1 MYGVALMR
9 LAHLV
14 GLRQVDIT
22 VCLGISSVQ
31 ANHWAKGVR
40 PIPEAT
46 APTLVKQIAEAV
58 KRYLTT
64 AEGNMPIAVPAQAAM
79 WRQPTQAD
87 LTAVLRD
94 VFAEN
99 CYRYGHAPAPSLE
112 SFLEEVRRYA
122 ALSRPQQLE
131 GPKLEH
137 IERYTAAMQ
146 CWFETSYTLRPLLLL
161 LPDDDQPVPTAGEP
175 SQQEQ
180 AIHYNDPIQS

>member
-22 VCLGISSVQ
+22 QYLGITSVQ
-31 ANHWAKGVR
+31 VNHWAKGVR

-46 APTLVKQIAEAV
+46 VPTLVKKIAEAV
-58 KRYLTT
+58 ERYL
-64 AEGNMPIAVPAQAAM
+64 QAGEM
-79 WRQPTQAD
+79 SGQQQPTRAD
-87 LTAVLRD
+87 LTAVLRE

-112 SFLEEVRRYA
+112 AFLEEVRRYA

-137 IERYTAAMQ
+137 IEKYVAAMH

-161 LPDDDQPVPTAGEP
+161 LPDDDQPVPTTGEP
-175 SQQEQ
+175 SQREQ
-180 AIHYNDPIQS
+180 AIH

>member
-22 VCLGISSVQ
+22 QYLGITSVQ
-31 ANHWAKGVR
+31 ANHWAKGIR

-46 APTLVKQIAEAV
+46 VPTLVKKIAEAV
-58 KRYLTT
+58 ERYLHAGETSWLWL
-64 AEGNMPIAVPAQAAM
+64 AD
-79 WRQPTQAD
+79 RAD

-99 CYRYGHAPAPSLE
+99 CHRYGHAPAPSLE

-161 LPDDDQPVPTAGEP
+161 LPDDDQPVPTATEAR
-175 SQQEQ
+175 QRAQTT
-180 AIHYNDPIQS
+180 